1 MNNELIIFI
10 IALIVLVYGFFSKKL
25 ERFNISGPMVFL
37 LFGILLSPLGS
48 DLIVIPLN
56 SDVVKIV
63 AEIALIIVLFT
74 DSSQLKLK
82 RFKAKWKMPV
92 RLLFIGLPITIV
104 FSTYIATLFFPNEP
118 LLYLILMALIL
129 APTDAAL
136 GKAVV
141 TDKAVPQEIRESIN
155 VESGL
160 NDGIVFP
167 LLITVIL
174 LITSHQEFGSDNS
187 WVLYLFKQ
195 ISLGTLIGAL
205 TGFIGAKTLTKAIEK
220 LWIKDVYRNLSPVS
234 LAILTYYI
242 AEYLGGNGFIAS
254 FISGAFFGNFSKLLD
269 TNFER
274 FLESEGEV
282 LILISFLVFGLTF
295 IPATIEFW
303 DIKVVLYSVLS
314 LTAFRMIPVAF
325 SLLGLGLSF
334 KSKLFIGWFGPRG
347 IASILY
353 VMTVAHKIEIVD
365 VSYTLFSVIT
375 LTILMSIVLHGLS
388 AKPLVNFYTKSF
400 KSKL

>member
-1 MNNELIIFI
+1 MENELIIFI

-25 ERFNISGPMVFL
+25 EQLNISGPMFFL
-37 LFGILLSPLGS
+37 LIGILLSPLGLNLIHIALDS
-48 DLIVIPLN
+48 DIL
-56 SDVVKIV
+56 KMV
-63 AEIALIIVLFT
+63 AEIALILVLFT
-74 DSSQLKLK
+74 DSSQLSLK
-82 RFKAKWKMPV
+82 KFKTEWKISA
-92 RLLFIGLPITIV
+92 RLLLIGLPITIV
-104 FSTYIATLFFPNEP
+104 FSTYLATLMFPNEP
-118 LLYLILMALIL
+118 LLYLLLMALIL

-141 TDKAVPQEIRESIN
+141 TDRLVPEEIRSSIN

-174 LITSHQEFGSDNS
+174 LIISHQELGEDNS
-187 WVLYLFKQ
+187 WILYLFEQ
-195 ISLGTLIGAL
+195 ISLGFIIGAIS
-205 TGFIGAKTLTKAIEK
+205 GFVGAKVLTRAVDK

-242 AEYLGGNGFIAS
+242 AEHLGGNGFIAA
-254 FISGAFFGNFSKLLD
+254 FVSGAFFGNFSRLLD
-269 TNFER
+269 THAER
-274 FLESEGEV
+274 FLESDGEV

-295 IPATIEFW
+295 IPTTIEFW
-303 DIKVVLYSVLS
+303 NMKVIIYSLLS

-325 SLLGLGLSF
+325 SLIGLGLSF

-365 VSYTLFSVIT
+365 MQSTLFSVIT
-375 LTILMSIVLHGLS
+375 LTILLSIILHGLS
-388 AKPLVNFYTKSF
+388 AQPLVNLYAKTLKD
-400 KSKL
+400 KK